1 MTFRVLG
8 NSAWAL
14 RASTALACGIYSH
27 RAGFYCFLERNSMR
41 DSVQGRVQWVLP
53 LCHATNTWRLTHT
66 GMTVAQICSHFMVKI
81 YKCLLQWYRLNIRFA
96 SKVMDIFLNQLIT
109 LHWNNTTN
117 LRPNPLMRQEMMGLG
132 CSGNSRTK
140 CKQTTPRFRQ
150 ITTLTPHHSIYRPDA
165 LPDDEPTV
173 SKHRR
178 PSFELLSIS
187 CLLNAFRETKHR
199 SKI

>member
-8 NSAWAL
+8 NFARAL

-66 GMTVAQICSHFMVKI
+66 GMTVAQICRHFMVKI
-81 YKCLLQWYRLNIRFA
+81 YKCVLQWYRWNIRFA

-109 LHWNNTTN
+109 FYWNNTTN
-117 LRPNPLMRQEMMGLG
+117 LRPNPLNEARDDGFGMQWQQLDQMQTNYTSLQTDNHTNTSSLNLQAG
-132 CSGNSRTK
+132 CSSWRRTNSVKAPKAFLRTVVIILLVECIQRDK
-140 CKQTTPRFRQ
+140 T
-150 ITTLTPHHSIYRPDA
+150 
-165 LPDDEPTV
+165 
-173 SKHRR
+173 SK
-178 PSFELLSIS
+178 
-187 CLLNAFRETKHR
+187 
-199 SKI
+199 